1 MALSG
6 GARRVALEIL
16 AYLIKH
22 PEAKDSL
29 AGIRLWWLEE
39 PDQWSDKDVRRAAE
53 ALVERGLL
61 RIWEPSPGSVV
72 FGPTGQLLQDPD
84 VFLREFD
91 SEAVDEQH

>member
-6 GARRVALEIL
+6 GARSVALEIL

-39 PDQWSDKDVRRAAE
+39 PDRWSDKDVSRAAE
-53 ALVERGLL
+53 ALVKRGLL
-61 RIWEPSPGSVV
+61 RIWESSPGSVV
-72 FGPTGQLLQDPD
+72 FGPTGQFLQAPD
-84 VFLREFD
+84 MFLREFESD
-91 SEAVDEQH
+91 VDEQH

>member
-1 MALSG
+1 VALSG

-53 ALVERGLL
+53 ALVKRGLL
-61 RIWEPSPGSVV
+61 RIWESSPGSIV
-72 FGPTGQLLQDPD
+72 FGPTGQLLQAPD
-84 VFLREFD
+84 MFLREFESD
-91 SEAVDEQH
+91 VDEQH

>member
-1 MALSG
+1 VALSG
-6 GARRVALEIL
+6 GARRVALEIV

-39 PDQWSDKDVRRAAE
+39 PDKWSDKDVRRATE
-53 ALVERGLL
+53 ALIKRGLL
-61 RIWEPSPGSVV
+61 RVWEPSPGSVV
-72 FGPTGQLLQDPD
+72 FGPTGELLQAPD

-91 SEAVDEQH
+91 SEGVEEQH